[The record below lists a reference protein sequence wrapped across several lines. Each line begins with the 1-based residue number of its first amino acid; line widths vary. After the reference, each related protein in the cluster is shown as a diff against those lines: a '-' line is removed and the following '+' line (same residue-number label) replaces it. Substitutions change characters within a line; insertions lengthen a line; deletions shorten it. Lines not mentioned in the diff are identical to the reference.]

1 MKKLFASSIILA
13 ALVSS
18 SAFAC
23 GGNKDEGGDKDGL
36 KPIEQMGQV
45 YKDCGSNKDKGTQ
58 ASEEDQQV

>member
-1 MKKLFASSIILA
+1 MKKLFASTIILG

-36 KPIEQMGQV
+36 RPIEQMSQV

-58 ASEEDQQV
+58 TSEEEKQV